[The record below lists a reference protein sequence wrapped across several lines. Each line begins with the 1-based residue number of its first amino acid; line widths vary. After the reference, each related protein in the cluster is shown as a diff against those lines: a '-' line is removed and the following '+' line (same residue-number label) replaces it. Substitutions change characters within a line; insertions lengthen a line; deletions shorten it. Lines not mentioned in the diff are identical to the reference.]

1 MSCSKLEVNVLEFQ
15 NNIRKIKEYAGKE
28 VMPIIKA
35 NAYGTYL
42 NKRIDVLEMFPIVA
56 VAEVDEGVTLREN
69 GYKNEIFV
77 LNQPSMSDI
86 DNIVKN
92 KLTIGI
98 SSINFLEECI
108 KKKAKFNVHLEIE
121 TGMNRTGIQL
131 DNLFA
136 FIDKI
141 KNSNLKVE
149 GIYTHFSSADYD
161 PEYTNFQINNF
172 KEALA
177 LCKDNGLEFK
187 YIHMSASNGIL
198 KYDLD
203 FTNLVRPGIIIYG
216 YDSYPGSCEVLDL
229 KPICKLKS
237 EVTFLKTVKAG
248 AKIGYSQSYTCDI
261 DSVIATIPIGY
272 ADGYRRS
279 LSNKGY
285 VYINGKKAPI
295 VGNICMDGLMVDVTG
310 IRVEVGDEVIIFDNE
325 HITIDEL
332 SKLCNTIN
340 YEFLCTIG
348 DRITRVFIEE

>member
-1 MSCSKLEVNVLEFQ
+1 MKNSILEVDLNNIKYNLELISKLTN
-15 NNIRKIKEYAGKE
+15 KEI
-28 VMPIIKA
+28 MPIIKA
-35 NAYGTYL
+35 NGYGTYINKNIDFL
-42 NKRIDVLEMFPIVA
+42 NRYNIVA
-56 VAEVDEGVTLREN
+56 VAEVSEALELRN
-69 GYKNEIFV
+69 IGYKKDIFV
-77 LNQPSMSDI
+77 LNQPYIEDINNII
-86 DNIVKN
+86 DNNIIV
-92 KLTIGI
+92 GI
-98 SSINFLEECI
+98 SSKEFI
-108 KKKAKFNVHLEIE
+108 KEILNTNMRCHLEIE

-310 IRVEVGDEVIIFDNE
+310 IRVEVGDEVIIFDNMD
-325 HITIDEL
+325 TTKDTAKSSL
-332 SKLCNTIN
+332 PL
-340 YEFLCTIG
+340 L
-348 DRITRVFIEE
+348 